1 VDQQGAS
8 PSWLSTPLKWIA
20 ALTAVISLVLGVR
33 QLATWLRDTAS
44 HRREA
49 AALLDVGKQQASRGE
64 FADAW
69 KSFERAEALRPDDAL
84 EAARVEVAYRW
95 LEDARP
101 GPNQPFS
108 TITQAVTPVLDRR
121 LVQAKGAERA
131 DLLAH
136 LGWAEFLRFRDGDG
150 DGPEKRYQEALAA
163 DADNV
168 YANTFL
174 GHWLMWNGAH
184 VDAARARFERALAH
198 AGSQRGIIRRFE
210 LASLKSHGDA
220 ADAEFL
226 RVVGEMRNNAEPL
239 TPDVA
244 ADAYWLFTLKYG
256 RPGDA
261 RGVRKEP
268 HEDPAAELA
277 TYEWV
282 VATPE
287 SAERN
292 PDMRE
297 YVHGV
302 LQEAAGRTQ
311 AARDT
316 FTGLQQRRAQLSPPI
331 QSAVG
336 TALVRLGKPR

>member
-1 VDQQGAS
+1 VADQSGAWS
-8 PSWLSTPLKWIA
+8 PLKWIA

-33 QLATWLRDTAS
+33 QLATWLSDTAS

-49 AALLDVGKQQASRGE
+49 AALVEVGKQQASRGA

-69 KSFERAEALRPDDAL
+69 KSFDRAEALRPDKAVD
-84 EAARVEVAYRW
+84 AARIDVAYRW
-95 LEDARP
+95 LEEARSE
-101 GPNQPFS
+101 PNQPFS
-108 TITQAVTPVLDRR
+108 TITQAVTPALDKR

-131 DLLAH
+131 DLLTH
-136 LGWAEFLRFRDGDG
+136 LGWAEFLRFRDGAG
-150 DGPEKRYQEALAA
+150 DGPEMRYQEALAA

-174 GHWLMWNGAH
+174 GHWLMWSGAH
-184 VDAARARFERALAH
+184 VDKARARFERALAH
-198 AGSQRGIIRRFE
+198 AGSKRGFVRRFQ

-226 RVVGEMRNNAEPL
+226 RVVGEMRNNAEAL
-239 TPDVA
+239 TTDVA
-244 ADAYWLFTLKYG
+244 SDAYWLFTLKYG

-261 RGVRKEP
+261 SAARKEP
-268 HEDPAAELA
+268 REDAAAELA

-282 VATPE
+282 AATPE
-287 SAERN
+287 GADRN

-297 YVHGV
+297 FVHGV
-302 LQEAAGRTQ
+302 LQEAAGRTD

-316 FTGLQQRRAQLSPPI
+316 FTGLQRRRAQLPPPI
-331 QSAVG
+331 QGEVG
-336 TALVRLGKPR
+336 AALIRLGKPR